1 MIISLSKTCTLVRVA
16 TRTFLNHRRRR
27 VFDRLIIFNI
37 GFPQDKSDL
46 SHNQA
51 KKPITEDRSKIRI
64 IERA

>member
-37 GFPQDKSDL
+37 GFPQDKVTY
-46 SHNQA
+46 H
-51 KKPITEDRSKIRI
+51 ITKLKNPLLKIAQR
-64 IERA
+64 